1 MDKKTVLKEMT
12 DDFYSVHDLEAAKKL
27 DAFLPGKIFDAHMHL
42 SDRPFGIK
50 TVNLNFTDYYTDT
63 APLFSNREVI
73 CNGIA
78 NPYKEL
84 RAKPERQK
92 MTNFI
97 VEELKKYPKNVAEI
111 LVHPDDTV
119 EEIEGQLIHPN
130 ICGFKCY
137 HLQADRPDTYYASI
151 GEYLP
156 ESVWQVANE
165 RGLVITLHMVR
176 PKALADEENMR
187 YIKGMAKRYPNVTLI
202 LAHAA
207 RGFAAWTTIETVAE
221 LAPYENVWFDFSGI
235 CESPAMIA
243 IINKIGID
251 RCMWGSDWPVTML
264 CGKGISLGESFYWIY
279 KKDLESFSSATE
291 FHPYLIG
298 TENLMATRE
307 ACILTNLNEDS
318 VEKLFYSNAAKLF
331 KIK

>member
-1 MDKKTVLKEMT
+1 MGKKVFKDEVYTA
-12 DDFYSVHDLEAAKKL
+12 SDLEAIKKL
-27 DAFLPGKIFDAHMHL
+27 DAFLPGKIFDVHMHL

-50 TVNLNFTDYYTDT
+50 PVNLNFTDYYADT
-63 APLFSNREVI
+63 APIFGNREVI

-92 MTNFI
+92 MTDFL
-97 VEELKKYPKNVAEI
+97 VEELKKYPKNVGEI

-119 EEIEGQLIHPN
+119 EEIEGQLIHPG

-156 ESVWQVANE
+156 ETVWQVANE

-176 PKALADEENMR
+176 PKSLADEDNMR
-187 YIKGMAKRYPNVTLI
+187 YIKEMAKRYPNATLI

-207 RGFAAWTTIETVAE
+207 RGFAAWTTIETVGE
-221 LAPYENVWFDFSGI
+221 LAPYENVWYDFSGI

-243 IINKIGID
+243 IIKKIGID
-251 RCMWGSDWPVTML
+251 RCMWGSDWPVTM
-264 CGKGISLGESFYWIY
+264 CVGKQVSLGDTFYWIY
-279 KKDLESFSSATE
+279 KEDLENFNSNTDFNTW
-291 FHPYLIG
+291 LIG

-307 ACILTNLNEDS
+307 ACILTDLNEDA
-318 VEKLFYSNAAKLF
+318 VEKLFYSNAARLF
-331 KIK
+331 KK